1 MINMVK
7 LPTNK
12 SSLFLRV
19 AKGHFATSH
28 SHINYY
34 IDVTTQKARLSEAK
48 AVAKELVA
56 AYQHSTIV
64 DTVLCLD
71 GTQVIGT
78 CLANELTKDGFSN
91 MNAHQTIYVITPEYT
106 SGSQIILR
114 DNLAPMVRGK
124 HVLIL
129 SASITTGYTVQAA
142 IEAGKQALAQIGQED
157 AGARIMFTFLT
168 GCLKGLDGNFVSP
181 TVSLSLGLEAGQLGL
196 PDPRQDLVRPYCVRF
211 TVCNTRVDVPEFERH
226 LREYSSFALVER
238 HEKGIEVHLH
248 TDHVGKVVE
257 QAVGWGP
264 IKNLHITNMSE
275 GHVLSAHGALM
286 RVALLAVAENKVQ
299 AREMQEAGVHIIVS
313 GGESSCPS
321 VGELVNAAHSD
332 LASSYVMLSWSR
344 DYRLAFR
351 QAKRLLGDRVE
362 LVLCQDKMQQAK
374 AIKAFDPEKDAAEN
388 SRIMQQAAGVAES

>member
-56 AYQHSTIV
+56 AYQHNTIV

-106 SGSQIILR
+106 TGSQIILR
-114 DNLAPMVRGK
+114 DNLAPMVKGK

-129 SASITTGYTVQAA
+129 AASITTGYTAQAA
-142 IEAGKQALAQIGQED
+142 VEAVNYYGGMV
-157 AGARIMFTFLT
+157 AGLSAIFATTHECMGYPVTSIF
-168 GCLKGLDGNFVSP
+168 DP
-181 TVSLSLGLEAGQLGL
+181 ASLPDYASYDSRDCPLCKAGQHI
-196 PDPRQDLVRPYCVRF
+196 D
-211 TVCNTRVDVPEFERH
+211 
-226 LREYSSFALVER
+226 ALVNSF
-238 HEKGIEVHLH
+238 GY
-248 TDHVGKVVE
+248 
-257 QAVGWGP
+257 
-264 IKNLHITNMSE
+264 
-275 GHVLSAHGALM
+275 SAL
-286 RVALLAVAENKVQ
+286 
-299 AREMQEAGVHIIVS
+299 
-313 GGESSCPS
+313 
-321 VGELVNAAHSD
+321 
-332 LASSYVMLSWSR
+332 
-344 DYRLAFR
+344 
-351 QAKRLLGDRVE
+351 
-362 LVLCQDKMQQAK
+362 
-374 AIKAFDPEKDAAEN
+374 
-388 SRIMQQAAGVAES
+388 

>member
-78 CLANELTKDGFSN
+78 CLANELTKDGFAN

-106 SGSQIILR
+106 GGSQIILR
-114 DNLAPMVRGK
+114 DNLAPMVKGK

-129 SASITTGYTVQAA
+129 AASITTGYTAQAA
-142 IEAGKQALAQIGQED
+142 IEAGLSAIFATTHE
-157 AGARIMFTFLT
+157 
-168 GCLKGLDGNFVSP
+168 CLGIPVTSIFDPS
-181 TVSLSLGLEAGQLGL
+181 SLPDYASFDSRDCPMCKAGQHI
-196 PDPRQDLVRPYCVRF
+196 D
-211 TVCNTRVDVPEFERH
+211 
-226 LREYSSFALVER
+226 ALVNSF
-238 HEKGIEVHLH
+238 GY
-248 TDHVGKVVE
+248 
-257 QAVGWGP
+257 
-264 IKNLHITNMSE
+264 
-275 GHVLSAHGALM
+275 SAL
-286 RVALLAVAENKVQ
+286 
-299 AREMQEAGVHIIVS
+299 
-313 GGESSCPS
+313 
-321 VGELVNAAHSD
+321 
-332 LASSYVMLSWSR
+332 
-344 DYRLAFR
+344 
-351 QAKRLLGDRVE
+351 
-362 LVLCQDKMQQAK
+362 
-374 AIKAFDPEKDAAEN
+374 
-388 SRIMQQAAGVAES
+388 